1 MIRVY
6 EAADLQE
13 AHIVLGLLAQARI
26 EASVFNQHAQGGL
39 GDIPFGETYPSVW
52 IADER
57 DQRLARKIIDDYRS
71 EPEVAGSVWCPA
83 CGEESPG
90 NFAVC
95 WRCGAKISA

>member
-6 EAADLQE
+6 EAANLQD

-26 EASVFNQHAQGGL
+26 EARVFNQHAQGGL
-39 GDIPFGETYPSVW
+39 GDIPFGEAYPSVW
-52 IADER
+52 IEDAR
-57 DQRLARKIIDDYRS
+57 DQERARKIIDDYQLKAEATGTVRCS
-71 EPEVAGSVWCPA
+71 A

-95 WRCGAKISA
+95 WNCGARL